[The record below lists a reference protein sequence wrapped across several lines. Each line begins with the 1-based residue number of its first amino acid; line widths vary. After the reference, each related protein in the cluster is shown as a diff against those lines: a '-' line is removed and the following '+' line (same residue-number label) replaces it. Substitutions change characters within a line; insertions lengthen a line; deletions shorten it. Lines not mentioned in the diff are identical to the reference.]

1 MSKQDPPMQSVWQ
14 ELWRGNLPL
23 YLAMN
28 LSTTAN
34 IALVT
39 LLLVAILSITFEVI
53 RIWLF
58 RRTRQTHSYVLVDD
72 TVEISPPSSGPVSL
86 LARTSHGPR
95 PTVYA
100 KAILHAILF
109 LGVQA
114 VLTLL
119 VVQIARLV
127 ASTFATDRRLR
138 KQCYRL
144 AQRGLECPAA
154 TRYHS
159 VLNVTVALG
168 LFYLIRGLQLHAD
181 LPTRPSQN
189 SNYSNGFLSLQDTC
203 RRAMQKVLAAP
214 ITVVVLHSRVS
225 GDEPWK
231 HARLILVQVAVSV
244 CIFLCGNFLCL
255 LAALPDIH
263 GTILALE
270 KSGLTG
276 KTEV

>member
-1 MSKQDPPMQSVWQ
+1 
-14 ELWRGNLPL
+14 
-23 YLAMN
+23 MN

-39 LLLVAILSITFEVI
+39 LLLVAIFSIAFEI
-53 RIWLF
+53 ARIWLS

-72 TVEISPPSSGPVSL
+72 TVGISPPNSGPVSL
-86 LARTSHGPR
+86 LARTNRGPR
-95 PTVYA
+95 SIVYA

-119 VVQIARLV
+119 VVQIARLI

-138 KQCYRL
+138 KQCDRL

-154 TRYHS
+154 TRYHN

-168 LFYLIRGLQLHAD
+168 LFCLIRGLQLHAE

-189 SNYSNGFLSLQDTC
+189 SNHSNGFLTLQDTC
-203 RRAMQKVLAAP
+203 RRTMQKVLAAP
-214 ITVVVLHSRVS
+214 IAVIVLHSRVPA
-225 GDEPWK
+225 DELWK
-231 HARLILVQVAVSV
+231 HARLILVQIAVSV
-244 CIFLCGNFLCL
+244 CIFLCGNILCL
-255 LAALPDIH
+255 LAAFPVSFFPSVDIQ
-263 GTILALE
+263 LS
-270 KSGLTG
+270 KRLTRSRIYM
-276 KTEV
+276 VL